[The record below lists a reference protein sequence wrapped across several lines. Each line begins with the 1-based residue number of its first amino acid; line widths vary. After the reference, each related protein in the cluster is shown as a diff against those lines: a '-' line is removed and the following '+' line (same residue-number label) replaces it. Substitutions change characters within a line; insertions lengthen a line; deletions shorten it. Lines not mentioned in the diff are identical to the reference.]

1 MSEIAA
7 TNPSP
12 EKNFN
17 APSARSLRRAI
28 EILGWV
34 AVSILVITG
43 LVAIFDRAGFLISA
57 SSMEFTDP
65 IATFNPFDGRYV
77 QFSLSSW
84 AHLITGVIIFIL
96 GPLQFMPSIRKKSI
110 SLHRW
115 SGRIWLSAG
124 GLAALSGGFIGIF
137 QPFMGIDG
145 QGFNESMATTAFAFY
160 TLFCMGKAYT
170 TIRARNIRA
179 HREWMIRSWALML
192 AIATERIMLGVLMS
206 TTDIGVPVLFGTTF
220 WMAGVV
226 NVAASE
232 IWINL
237 TRTPGNGHRHWK
249 DLDSKSLYEKT
260 FKENTESLI

>member
-96 GPLQFMPSIRKKSI
+96 GPVQFMPSMRKKSI

-124 GLAALSGGFIGIF
+124 GLAALSGGFIGVF

-145 QGFNESMATTAFAFY
+145 QGFNESMATAFFAFY
-160 TLFCMGKAYT
+160 TLFCMGKAYK

-192 AIATERIMLGVLMS
+192 AIATERIMLGVLIS
-206 TTDIGVPVLFGTTF
+206 TTDIGIPVLFGTTF

-249 DLDSKSLYEKT
+249 DLDSMS
-260 FKENTESLI
+260 SP